1 VAKKR
6 VVDKGER
13 REKRKRKKEMEG
25 EGGRGGTEEG
35 NREGH
40 GTKKSGL
47 MSRHLG
53 RRRLG

>member
-13 REKRKRKKEMEG
+13 REKRKRKREMEG